1 MALCFTLCID
11 SIQRFF
17 ITEHIE
23 NPKLVLI
30 VGTIGLLLNVSG
42 LFLFHG
48 KLCDDY
54 THFFLLEHA
63 HSHAPSLTSDIA
75 SDFSPNDIEA
85 AKDKEESH
93 VRSHSN
99 ITPEIG
105 ENSKKSHS
113 NDHPHSA
120 HAHGNMNMR
129 GLFLHIFG
137 DALGSI
143 GVIISAL
150 INMFTPAGA
159 TWYKSH
165 KTITRTILNYIM

>member
-1 MALCFTLCID
+1 M
-11 SIQRFF
+11 
-17 ITEHIE
+17 
-23 NPKLVLI
+23 LI
-30 VGTIGLLLNVSG
+30 VGSIGLLLNVSG

-54 THFFLLEHA
+54 SFFLLEHA

-93 VRSHSN
+93 VRSQSN

-105 ENSKKSHS
+105 ENSNEKSHS
-113 NDHPHSA
+113 NGHPHSA

-165 KTITRTILNYIM
+165 KTILNYII